1 MLRRLGEEH
10 NIMPEFLKMLRVF
23 RWKLRNV
30 DASYVAPFQSRT
42 SEEQIRKTSTPYM
55 HGTLL
60 TELEYAYMMKYAEHT
75 GRTDYEPWT
84 MRQCALYHSYDIK
97 EGRSIYILITPVAQ
111 SKAETDLVHWLQGKG
126 KVESQLVPFRINEI
140 LWACYMDNWKP
151 YINFYEDQLQELV
164 R

>member
-1 MLRRLGEEH
+1 
-10 NIMPEFLKMLRVF
+10 MPEFLKMLRVF

-42 SEEQIRKTSTPYM
+42 SEEQIRKSSNALCIYTPL
-55 HGTLL
+55 TL
-60 TELEYAYMMKYAEHT
+60 LEYAYMMKYAEHT
-75 GRTDYEPWT
+75 GRIDYEPWT
-84 MRQCALYHSYDIK
+84 MRHCALYHSYDIK
-97 EGRSIYILITPVAQ
+97 ERRSIYILITPVAQ
-111 SKAETDLVHWLQGKG
+111 SKAEVNLVEWLQGKG

-164 R
+164 C